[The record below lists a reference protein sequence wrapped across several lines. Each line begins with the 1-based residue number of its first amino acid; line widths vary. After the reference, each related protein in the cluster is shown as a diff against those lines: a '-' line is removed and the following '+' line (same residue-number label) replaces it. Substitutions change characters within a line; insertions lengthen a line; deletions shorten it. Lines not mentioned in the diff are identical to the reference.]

1 MTQKKHSDI
10 TKNQSCKTG
19 VKRGI
24 LNISLEEICK
34 DTRSL
39 TRIANLVLDK
49 QNLSFTRITNKPLI
63 PKIRKFNSNDLCFN
77 YIVENENKFTSNH
90 TYIMITHKKR
100 NHLVENWKIY
110 IFQDDFY
117 GIKIKLLEYVN
128 YTWIKNQDLIG
139 NFIKSKKWIN
149 QEVID
154 YEIREI
160 NRQIESLNSKKRI
173 LETFCS

>member
-1 MTQKKHSDI
+1 MS
-10 TKNQSCKTG
+10 KNNSNTDQAKQSCKTG

-24 LNISLEEICK
+24 LNVSLEEICK

-63 PKIRKFNSNDLCFN
+63 PKARKFNSNDLYFN
-77 YIVENENKFTSNH
+77 YVVEVENKYTSKD

-100 NHLVENWKIY
+100 NHFIENWKIY
-110 IFQDDFY
+110 IFQDDFF
-117 GIKIKLLEYVN
+117 GIKIKLLENVN
-128 YTWIKNQDLIG
+128 YTWVKNSDSIG
-139 NFIKSKKWIN
+139 KLIKSKKWIN
-149 QEVID
+149 QEIIG

-160 NRQIESLNSKKRI
+160 NRQIESLNSKKRT